1 MLIIVSASIIVLF
14 GVNIAL
20 GYLAMLVSKETKKQK
35 FFNGKENLGFEVE
48 EQILRFYCFVTS

>member
-1 MLIIVSASIIVLF
+1 MLIFVSASIIVLF

-48 EQILRFYCFVTS
+48 EKILRFYCFVTS